1 MAENLV
7 WFLAKILWDVVWHY
21 LRRFLVDRKPR

>member
-21 LRRFLVDRKPR
+21 LRRFLDRKPR